1 MLEHMSRLLFSGLY
15 DRAEGVYCFILAD
28 SPDALAEATQLLQS
42 FGTKVHVAQTSTDM
56 AQYER
61 FTLTG
66 LRAHLAPTDVFL
78 YMHTK
83 GLRHDQSSLNIYWWT
98 FYMQVGLAVSI
109 WRIKGLKPRVDGSN
123 KST

>member
-1 MLEHMSRLLFSGLY
+1 MSRLLFSGLY
-15 DRAEGVYCFILAD
+15 DRAEGVYCFILAE